1 MAVKLHSGTQH
12 KVDHTPGSALTAGDV
27 VEMGDFAFIVSV
39 DIAASELGSVAAP
52 SGTATY
58 VAPKATTG
66 GSALA
71 VGTKVYWDGTKVGT
85 TNSDPVM
92 GIVVEAAADADAT
105 VKVLHTVV

>member
-1 MAVKLHSGTQH
+1 MAVKLLSGTQH

-27 VEMGDFAFIVSV
+27 VEMGDYAFIASV
-39 DIAASELGSVAAP
+39 DIAAGELGSVAAP

-58 VAPKATTG
+58 VCPKSTAG

-71 VGTKVYWDGTKVGT
+71 VGAAVYWDGTQVGT
-85 TNSDPVM
+85 TSTDPVV

-105 VKVLHTVV
+105 VKVLHSVL